1 MLCTGAGV
9 SFVVLRLLYSALAFA
24 CIDDGVETASGQL
37 SYSKFLEM
45 VGNFFK

>member
-1 MLCTGAGV
+1 MGDSGLRA
-9 SFVVLRLLYSALAFA
+9 SFVAANSALAFA

>member
-1 MLCTGAGV
+1 MP
-9 SFVVLRLLYSALAFA
+9 LLIKRGKVILAFA